1 MYISLGFINIIIPSL
16 FQWGVFFF
24 SFKILLILRVLKW
37 RIFRVG
43 FYGSLKPE
51 GVLEGL
57 GLSNYHC

>member
-16 FQWGVFFF
+16 FQWGLFF
-24 SFKILLILRVLKW
+24 SFKIFLILPVLKW
-37 RIFRVG
+37 RIFRIG

-57 GLSNYHC
+57 GLSDYHC